1 MGFTPPLIKK
11 RLNIYQRGYLKRIM
25 KALLYKKTR
34 QVPSPE
40 ALRIQ
45 DAEICASGLQEEASI
60 TIILITEL

>member
-11 RLNIYQRGYLKRIM
+11 RLNIYQHGHLKRIM

-34 QVPSPE
+34 QVLSPA
-40 ALRIQ
+40 ALRTR
-45 DAEICASGLQEEASI
+45 DAEICASGLQKVASI